1 MTDTFVICRITEVH
15 HQAFRQMNNKWT
27 VTLTLTFSTL
37 SHNTGNTSTMMSVPS
52 HSFYSLL
59 LFCFLTLHLA
69 VYTKNFKFE
78 TYLIHKIYYGM
89 FTKLH
94 CIKYLSNILNFH
106 CTITTRYQSNSDFLI
121 LNVKLKLND
130 SCICFWFGTWKG
142 VGFGT
147 PLQRQKQYA
156 QHRVRKASED
166 MFELKKAKWTKPSES
181 ALMNK
186 TKAKARRNKI
196 R

>member
-15 HQAFRQMNNKWT
+15 HQAFRRMNNKWT

-69 VYTKNFKFE
+69 VYTNFLKFE

-94 CIKYLSNILNFH
+94 CIKYLLNILNIH
-106 CTITTRYQSNSDFLI
+106 CTKTTKYQSNSDSLI
-121 LNVKLKLND
+121 LNVN
-130 SCICFWFGTWKG
+130 
-142 VGFGT
+142 
-147 PLQRQKQYA
+147 
-156 QHRVRKASED
+156 
-166 MFELKKAKWTKPSES
+166 
-181 ALMNK
+181 
-186 TKAKARRNKI
+186 
-196 R
+196 

>member
-1 MTDTFVICRITEVH
+1 
-15 HQAFRQMNNKWT
+15 
-27 VTLTLTFSTL
+27 
-37 SHNTGNTSTMMSVPS
+37 
-52 HSFYSLL
+52 
-59 LFCFLTLHLA
+59 
-69 VYTKNFKFE
+69 
-78 TYLIHKIYYGM
+78 M

-94 CIKYLSNILNFH
+94 CIKYLSNILNIH
-106 CTITTRYQSNSDFLI
+106 CTITTKNQSNSDFLI
-121 LNVKLKLND
+121 LNVKCYIKLKLND
-130 SCICFWFGTWKG
+130 SCICFCFGTWKG

-196 R
+196 RQESVSILWYIHSLKKKMLLQQKYACVKKRFLSYFVPQS

>member
-1 MTDTFVICRITEVH
+1 
-15 HQAFRQMNNKWT
+15 
-27 VTLTLTFSTL
+27 
-37 SHNTGNTSTMMSVPS
+37 
-52 HSFYSLL
+52 
-59 LFCFLTLHLA
+59 
-69 VYTKNFKFE
+69 
-78 TYLIHKIYYGM
+78 M

-106 CTITTRYQSNSDFLI
+106 CTITTKYQSNSDFLI

-130 SCICFWFGTWKG
+130 SCICFCFGTWKG

>member
-1 MTDTFVICRITEVH
+1 MDSDLDFDIQHTVPQHRQYLNYDVSPQSFHLLFTFVLLSYITFGCIH
-15 HQAFRQMNNKWT
+15 
-27 VTLTLTFSTL
+27 
-37 SHNTGNTSTMMSVPS
+37 
-52 HSFYSLL
+52 
-59 LFCFLTLHLA
+59 
-69 VYTKNFKFE
+69 KFFWIWNIR
-78 TYLIHKIYYGM
+78 YLIHKIYYGI
-89 FTKLH
+89 FTKFY
-94 CIKYLSNILNFH
+94 CMKYLSNILNIH
-106 CTITTRYQSNSDFLI
+106 CTITTKYQSNSDFLI

-130 SCICFWFGTWKG
+130 SCTCICFCFGTWQG

>member
-1 MTDTFVICRITEVH
+1 
-15 HQAFRQMNNKWT
+15 
-27 VTLTLTFSTL
+27 
-37 SHNTGNTSTMMSVPS
+37 
-52 HSFYSLL
+52 
-59 LFCFLTLHLA
+59 
-69 VYTKNFKFE
+69 
-78 TYLIHKIYYGM
+78 M

-94 CIKYLSNILNFH
+94 CIKYLSNILNIH
-106 CTITTRYQSNSDFLI
+106 CTITTKYPSNSDFLV

-130 SCICFWFGTWKG
+130 SCICFCFGTWKG

-196 R
+196 RQKSVRILRYKHSLKKKMLLQQKYACVRKGFLSYFVLHAKLNVISFCKIVIPKFLYIYEIFCMLH

>member
-15 HQAFRQMNNKWT
+15 HQAFRRMNNRWT

-37 SHNTGNTSTMMSVPS
+37 SHNTDSTSTMMSVPS

-69 VYTKNFKFE
+69 VYTNFFKFE

-94 CIKYLSNILNFH
+94 CIKYLSNILNIH
-106 CTITTRYQSNSDFLI
+106 CTITTKNQSNSDFLI
-121 LNVKLKLND
+121 LNVK
-130 SCICFWFGTWKG
+130 CYI
-142 VGFGT
+142 
-147 PLQRQKQYA
+147 
-156 QHRVRKASED
+156 
-166 MFELKKAKWTKPSES
+166 
-181 ALMNK
+181 
-186 TKAKARRNKI
+186 KI
-196 R
+196 ET

>member
-15 HQAFRQMNNKWT
+15 HQAFRRMNNRWT

-69 VYTKNFKFE
+69 VYTNFFKFE

-94 CIKYLSNILNFH
+94 CIKYLLNILNIH
-106 CTITTRYQSNSDFLI
+106 CTITTKYQSNSDSYI
-121 LNVKLKLND
+121 KCKLKLND
-130 SCICFWFGTWKG
+130 SCICFCFGTWQG